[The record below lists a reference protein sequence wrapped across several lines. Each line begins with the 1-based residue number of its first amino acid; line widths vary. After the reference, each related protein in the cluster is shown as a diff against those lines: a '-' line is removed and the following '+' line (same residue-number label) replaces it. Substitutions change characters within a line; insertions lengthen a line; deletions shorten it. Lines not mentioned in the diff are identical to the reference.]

1 MNQKSV
7 NIVLLSLLLS
17 GCSSFMKMPDGTLAN
32 KNAPIFVKPNTNS
45 PAVNKEEVEVTPSAR
60 RPAIVSFNAEKYIM
74 VKESDLNKLV
84 EEKAKEA
91 ILNSYKLKPNTNT
104 ISPNNENTNG
114 NVLNNEPIDIV
125 PVGKVPTVE
134 TLVIKPQET
143 SSIGR
148 YLATVVVVL
157 GFVLGAGWLFW
168 KNKLVAAKE
177 KKTE

>member
-1 MNQKSV
+1 
-7 NIVLLSLLLS
+7 
-17 GCSSFMKMPDGTLAN
+17 
-32 KNAPIFVKPNTNS
+32 
-45 PAVNKEEVEVTPSAR
+45 
-60 RPAIVSFNAEKYIM
+60 M

-114 NVLNNEPIDIV
+114 NAVNNEPIDIV

-148 YLATVVVVL
+148 YLATVAVVL
-157 GFVLGAGWLFW
+157 AFVLGAGWLFW
-168 KNKLVAAKE
+168 KNKLAAAKE